1 MNKCFRKDNASVH
14 KATSIY
20 KRITRLSKIR
30 DLNIRRKYM
39 FNNLLYKRFS
49 MGTVMFLTIIL
60 YTSALFAGDATLSWN
75 PPTTNENNTPL
86 TDLAGFK
93 VYYGAVPGNYST
105 SIDAG
110 NVTTYQVNNLTDGL
124 TYYFVTTAYDTSGNE
139 SSYSNEVS
147 KYMTPSGTFLP
158 DITVIESVP
167 PANDLQMPFGNI
179 AAGSSSNKIVTVTN
193 NGNSDLVMDSIAQ
206 INPLANPFSI
216 VSDNCS
222 SQTLSPAS
230 SCTLTVRFS
239 PSSSATFSDSFDI
252 PSNDPDENPVA
263 INVSGTG
270 NTTTLP
276 DITVTDSVAPA
287 DNLHIPF
294 GDITIGSSS
303 DQTVTVTNDGNADLV
318 IGSIAQ
324 SNPLLE
330 SYSIEN
336 DYCSGQTLSPGS
348 NCTVTVRF
356 SPTRAITFNGD
367 FDIPSNDSDE
377 NTIIVNTT
385 GTGTATTAPDITVTD
400 SSGTPDNQWIW
411 FGNITAGNS
420 SDHTVTITNDGNA
433 DLVIGSIAQINPLA
447 NPLSTQNDYCSG
459 QTLSPAS
466 SCTLTVRFSPSSAGT
481 FNDSFN
487 IPSNDSDENSITV
500 TVDGTGITPA
510 VPNIT
515 VTDSVGSA
523 TDLQIPFGDI
533 TEGSSSD
540 QSVTVTNSGNADL
553 VIGNIAQNNLLTL
566 PFSKLNDG
574 CSGETLSPLSSCT
587 ITVRFAPATI
597 GVFNNSFDIPSNDP
611 DENTVII
618 TANGTGLSSI
628 TNNPPSNPHT
638 VFPAH
643 NQKGLGKAVEFKWKK
658 SSDPD
663 ADTVV
668 YDLYVCEDSALTI
681 GCQSITHNIA
691 FLVNDNVYYAG
702 LNNYGTGLFLFIA
715 VSALTGIIISRNRK
729 VLRIIAGILI
739 IGTLLTACGAGELGV
754 SGGLLTNGSTPSSN
768 NDELSYTISG
778 LNSGT
783 IYYWKVVAKDT
794 SGGETESTISSF
806 ETE

>member
-1 MNKCFRKDNASVH
+1 
-14 KATSIY
+14 
-20 KRITRLSKIR
+20 
-30 DLNIRRKYM
+30 
-39 FNNLLYKRFS
+39 
-49 MGTVMFLTIIL
+49 
-60 YTSALFAGDATLSWN
+60 
-75 PPTTNENNTPL
+75 
-86 TDLAGFK
+86 
-93 VYYGAVPGNYST
+93 
-105 SIDAG
+105 
-110 NVTTYQVNNLTDGL
+110 
-124 TYYFVTTAYDTSGNE
+124 
-139 SSYSNEVS
+139 
-147 KYMTPSGTFLP
+147 
-158 DITVIESVP
+158 
-167 PANDLQMPFGNI
+167 
-179 AAGSSSNKIVTVTN
+179 
-193 NGNSDLVMDSIAQ
+193 
-206 INPLANPFSI
+206 
-216 VSDNCS
+216 
-222 SQTLSPAS
+222 
-230 SCTLTVRFS
+230 
-239 PSSSATFSDSFDI
+239 
-252 PSNDPDENPVA
+252 
-263 INVSGTG
+263 
-270 NTTTLP
+270 
-276 DITVTDSVAPA
+276 
-287 DNLHIPF
+287 
-294 GDITIGSSS
+294 
-303 DQTVTVTNDGNADLV
+303 
-318 IGSIAQ
+318 
-324 SNPLLE
+324 
-330 SYSIEN
+330 
-336 DYCSGQTLSPGS
+336 
-348 NCTVTVRF
+348 
-356 SPTRAITFNGD
+356 
-367 FDIPSNDSDE
+367 
-377 NTIIVNTT
+377 
-385 GTGTATTAPDITVTD
+385 
-400 SSGTPDNQWIW
+400 
-411 FGNITAGNS
+411 
-420 SDHTVTITNDGNA
+420 
-433 DLVIGSIAQINPLA
+433 
-447 NPLSTQNDYCSG
+447 
-459 QTLSPAS
+459 
-466 SCTLTVRFSPSSAGT
+466 
-481 FNDSFN
+481 
-487 IPSNDSDENSITV
+487 
-500 TVDGTGITPA
+500 
-510 VPNIT
+510 

-540 QSVTVTNSGNADL
+540 QSVTVTNNGNADL